1 MKYSE
6 YEKAFSPARH
16 NKYLVACGGN
26 SVKALTL
33 YRYNLKLCQKFYGI
47 LNIFEVVLR
56 NAINNHYQIIFNDAE
71 WIEHQMQSGG
81 IIENA
86 PQKNEVL
93 WIISALRRDGR
104 YTNDRVVSSVS
115 FGFWTHLFTRQ
126 PFRLG
131 GQNLL
136 RIFPNR
142 TAGLGQRAIFNE
154 LMEIKTFRNRIA
166 HHEAICFDGNGK
178 IDMSITQSK
187 YALIIKYIDFLGYR
201 SSHLFYGIDILP
213 ESTFAKIEALKL
225 G

>member
-6 YEKAFSPARH
+6 YEKAFSPARL
-16 NKYLVACGGN
+16 NKYLVACGSN
-26 SVKALTL
+26 ATKALTL
-33 YRYNLKLCQKFYGI
+33 YRHNVKLCQKFYGI

-56 NAINNHYQIIFNDAE
+56 NAINAHYKNIFNDTE
-71 WIEHQMQSGG
+71 WVENQMQAGG
-81 IIENA
+81 MIENA

-93 WIISALRRDGR
+93 RIIAGLRQNGR

-142 TAGLGQRAIFNE
+142 TAGLGQRAVFNE
-154 LMEIKTFRNRIA
+154 LQEIKTFRNRIA
-166 HHEAICFDGNGK
+166 HHEAICFDENGN
-178 IDMSITQSK
+178 IDMARTQNK
-187 YALIIKYIDFLGYR
+187 YALILKYIDFLGYK

-213 ESTFAKIEALKL
+213 DSTIAKIEALK
-225 G
+225 

>member
-6 YEKAFSPARH
+6 YEKAFSPARL
-16 NKYLVACGGN
+16 NRYLVACKGYTA
-26 SVKALTL
+26 KALTL
-33 YRYNLKLCQKFYGI
+33 YRHNVKLCQKFYGI

-56 NAINNHYQIIFNDAE
+56 NAINIHYRAIFNDSE
-71 WIEHQMQSGG
+71 WIEHQLQSGG
-81 IIENA
+81 MIENA
-86 PQKNEVL
+86 PQKNEVIK
-93 WIISALRRDGR
+93 IITGLRHNGR

-142 TAGLGQRAIFNE
+142 TKGLGQKAVFNE
-154 LMEIKTFRNRIA
+154 LMDIKTFRNRIA
-166 HHEAICFDGNGK
+166 HHEAICFDDNGK
-178 IDMSITQSK
+178 IDMTRTQGK
-187 YALIIKYIDFLGYR
+187 YALILKYINFLGYQ

-213 ESTFAKIEALKL
+213 DSTIAKIEALK
-225 G
+225 